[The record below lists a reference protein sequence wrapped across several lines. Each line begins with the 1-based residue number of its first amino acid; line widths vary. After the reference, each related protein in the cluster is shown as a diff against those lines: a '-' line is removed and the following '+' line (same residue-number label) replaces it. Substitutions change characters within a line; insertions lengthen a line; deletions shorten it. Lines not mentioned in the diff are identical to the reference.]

1 MKTGFEKLDNIINN
15 LNNGELICIAS
26 RPGIGKTTLSID
38 IVNNVS
44 KQTDDKI
51 VFISLENSKE
61 QLEKRIK
68 SDKVEIITDKLSITD
83 IEDTCRKL
91 YYTHH
96 YLSLIIIDYLQLIK
110 PEINRKD
117 RLREKVDIIKS
128 LKQLSIELNVPIIIT
143 SQLPRT
149 DEKPKLE
156 DLNVYGTAYHYSKV
170 LLLYKDNEDNLKI
183 EVAKNK
189 DVSHKFVD
197 LSFNKENLSFEERS

>member
-1 MKTGFEKLDNIINN
+1 MKTGFKKLDNIINSW
-15 LNNGELICIAS
+15 NNGELTCIAS
-26 RPGIGKTTLSID
+26 RPGLGKTTLSID

-83 IEDTCRKL
+83 IEDT
-91 YYTHH
+91 YH
-96 YLSLIIIDYLQLIK
+96 YLSLIVVDYLQLIK
-110 PEINRKD
+110 PEIRRKNL
-117 RLREKVDIIKS
+117 LREKIDIVKA

-149 DEKPKLE
+149 DEKPKSE
-156 DLNVYGTAYHYSKV
+156 DLDITYHYNKV
-170 LLLYKDNEDNLKI
+170 LLLYNDGSNLKI
-183 EVAKNK
+183 DVVKNK
-189 DVSHKFVD
+189 GVSHRFVD
-197 LSFNKENLSFEERS
+197 LIFDNEKLSFKERK